1 MWQIICLCLPAV
13 TMSERQRFFALFS
26 NALRANGREPG
37 TMDMGLF
44 FLHMLSSEEA
54 LTVLEERL
62 DLVVRSQ
69 DLVAQLP
76 QQVPAQDVI
85 QTAINDHMQT
95 LLEAEHSWLKRTIA
109 RLQDVNSYQH
119 RQRTEPLFQLTD
131 IKNYSHTNGQ

>member
-13 TMSERQRFFALFS
+13 TMSERQRFFTLFS
-26 NALRANGREPG
+26 NMLHDYGREPDS
-37 TMDMGLF
+37 MDHGLF

-69 DLVAQLP
+69 DLLERPPEKAS
-76 QQVPAQDVI
+76 AQDVI
-85 QTAINDHMQT
+85 QTAIDDHMRP

-109 RLQDVNSYQH
+109 RLQN
-119 RQRTEPLFQLTD
+119 
-131 IKNYSHTNGQ
+131 TNIYEH

>member
-13 TMSERQRFFALFS
+13 TMSERQRFFTLFS
-26 NALRANGREPG
+26 NTLHDYGREPG
-37 TMDMGLF
+37 SMDPGLF

-69 DLVAQLP
+69 DLLKRPSEEA
-76 QQVPAQDVI
+76 PAQDVI
-85 QTAINDHMQT
+85 QTAIDDHMRT

-109 RLQDVNSYQH
+109 RLQDTNTYQH
-119 RQRTEPLFQLTD
+119 QERTEPIFQLAD
-131 IKNYSHTNGQ
+131 MKKYSQTNGQ